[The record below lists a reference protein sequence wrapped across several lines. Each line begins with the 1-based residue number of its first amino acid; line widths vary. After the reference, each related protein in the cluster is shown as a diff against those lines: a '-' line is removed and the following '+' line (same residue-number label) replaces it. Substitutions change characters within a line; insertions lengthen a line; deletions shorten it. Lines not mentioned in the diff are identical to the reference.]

1 MTEDDYR
8 RLTGR
13 CYELHEKRRPGQP
26 TDAAD
31 GDRTDSRDAEKD
43 GDSQDADDDTDASA
57 DDAGGDAKAPPGGKA
72 PGSAPP
78 PEDDDDEVGMAGEEP
93 PEDGAPAA
101 AGAPAGPKPDDDD
114 GQEKPLP
121 PNKDG
126 QWKGKGPWRKPTTVM
141 GASREVPRSWIH
153 RQIRG

>member
-1 MTEDDYR
+1 MTEHDYR

-57 DDAGGDAKAPPGGKA
+57 DDDGEQTPASGQA

-78 PEDDDDEVGMAGEEP
+78 DDEEPEAGEEP
-93 PEDGAPAA
+93 VDGVPAA
-101 AGAPAGPKPDDDD
+101 AAPAGPKPDDDD
-114 GQEKPLP
+114 GNEKPLP

-126 QWKGKGPWRKPTTVM
+126 IWKGKGPWRKPTTVM
-141 GASREVPRSWIH
+141 GASREVPKSWIH
-153 RQIRG
+153 RQVRG